1 VDWLRQNII
10 GIVGAVL
17 ALGAIGVSVYI
28 FWLQRDV
35 ASLTVQ
41 LTSNTNLVSTEA
53 IGSTEQIEILFEK
66 RPVRELWLAAFR
78 LVNDGNVP
86 IKKEDFEQ
94 PIGLQLNNGEVL
106 KIIAGQNIQP
116 QLLLVSKNTV
126 EIQPLLLNPSDV
138 ISFSLLTTSSAE
150 ELVLTTRISG
160 VPRLKRLTPVEAPE
174 RGFFDPL
181 TIGGTIA
188 AAIGFLSFLL
198 SFWVLGRE

>member
-10 GIVGAVL
+10 GIAGAVL

-160 VPRLKRLTPVEAPE
+160 VQ
-174 RGFFDPL
+174 G
-181 TIGGTIA
+181 
-188 AAIGFLSFLL
+188 
-198 SFWVLGRE
+198 